1 MDAAKL
7 WFSKLERQYSADLG
21 QFRWTDEQRTWDW
34 TNLTSVEL
42 VMTRNGNKKLIL
54 RREGDITTTKGR
66 PAETATKD
74 KDKFEATLRY
84 MLGIDIDGR
93 VGDIET
99 DYYTAK
105 VYNHREESWSLEGPK
120 KRWSFQIGDD
130 AWLWQW
136 ADGGSNLAGSPLN
149 AKIGEVHKYI
159 KDTLSAD
166 DLVYTNIFDLGVKP
180 NRECCPVIYQPAVD
194 GMKNFI
200 REIHC
205 WTTPAGNGKKEV
217 EITIVFNNEE
227 LRRHKILNRIY
238 EHVRSAKYGRLKDIE
253 SFVIM
258 GEAAGD
264 NANGLR
270 FEKIYSGHHD
280 LEEDTIHGDAEENL
294 PPHRVRY
301 YADDYNH
308 PIIFIN
314 TSNHAM
320 AEHDTNPD
328 LWKWEYVP
336 WLDDRPFI
344 SDKKSR
350 VEVNRPFKSP
360 LKRLFE
366 RFA

>member
-1 MDAAKL
+1 MDAEKL

-34 TNLTSVEL
+34 TKLTSLEL
-42 VMTRNGNKKLIL
+42 VMTRNGTKKLIL
-54 RREGDITTTKGR
+54 RREGHITTKKGR
-66 PAETATKD
+66 PEENASRGKD
-74 KDKFEATLRY
+74 EFDATLRY
-84 MLGIDIDGR
+84 MLGIDIDDHL
-93 VGDIET
+93 GDIKT

-105 VYNHREESWSLEGPK
+105 IYNHKDGSWDLEGPK

-136 ADGGSNLAGSPLN
+136 ADDDPNLLRSPLN

-159 KDTLSAD
+159 KNILSAD
-166 DLVYTNIFDLGVKP
+166 DLVYTNIFDLGIKP
-180 NRECCPVIYQPAVD
+180 NSECCPVIYQPAVD

-200 REIHC
+200 REIHRS
-205 WTTPAGNGKKEV
+205 TTARYGKKEV
-217 EITIVFNNEE
+217 EVTIVFNNEE

-238 EHVRSAKYGRLKDIE
+238 EQVRNAKYGRLKDIE

-258 GEAAGD
+258 VDSAKD
-264 NANGLR
+264 KANGLR

-280 LEEDTIHGDAEENL
+280 LVEDTIHGDAEGDL

-336 WLDDRPFI
+336 WSDDRPFV
-344 SDKKSR
+344 SGKKSR
-350 VEVNRPFKSP
+350 DEVNRPFKSL
-360 LKRLFE
+360 LKRLLE
-366 RFA
+366 RFT